1 MSKIFRAL
9 AAISIL
15 AGAVGLATQ
24 AAAAENNTPP
34 AATATRPATGGP
46 DQSSVP
52 NAAPPATRT
61 QTTGQSGQ
69 GPTVKEMNERERS
82 KVERE
87 GK

>member
-1 MSKIFRAL
+1 MSMTFKAL
-9 AAISIL
+9 AAIFIL
-15 AGAVGLATQ
+15 AGATGFSAQ

-34 AATATRPATGGP
+34 TTATRPAANGP

-52 NAAPPATRT
+52 NAAPPASRT
-61 QTTGQSGQ
+61 ETTGQSAQ
-69 GPTVKEMNERERS
+69 DPKIKEMNDRERS

>member
-1 MSKIFRAL
+1 MSRTIKAL
-9 AAISIL
+9 AVTMISASAVCL
-15 AGAVGLATQ
+15 AVPHAM
-24 AAAAENNTPP
+24 AEDKSPP
-34 AATATRPATGGP
+34 TTATRPAANGP

-61 QTTGQSGQ
+61 QTTGQAPPDQ
-69 GPTVKEMNERERS
+69 TVKEMNERERS

>member
-1 MSKIFRAL
+1 MSKTFKAL
-9 AAISIL
+9 AVTFVL
-15 AGAVGLATQ
+15 AGAAGFAMQHAV
-24 AAAAENNTPP
+24 AEDNTPP
-34 AATATRPATGGP
+34 TTATRPAANGP

-61 QTTGQSGQ
+61 ETTGQSA
-69 GPTVKEMNERERS
+69 PDPKIKEMNDRERS